1 MVFPLVM
8 YGCEG
13 WTKKKAE
20 HWRTDAFQLWCW
32 RKLLKVPWT
41 ARSSNQSILK
51 EINPVYSL
59 KQLVLKLKLQYFGC
73 LMWRANSL
81 EKTLMLGKIEGKKR
95 RGLQRIRWLDG
106 IADWMDMSLSKLRE
120 TVKNGEAWCAAV
132 HGVGKSQTWLGNW
145 APTHNL
151 YYGSF
156 LLFYI
161 LRILTNT
168 WYCVSTITYH
178 TELVSLPYKSLAS
191 LIHPFLHSHPWW
203 PVIFLLSPWFCFSR
217 M

>member
-1 MVFPLVM
+1 MVFLLVM

-20 HWRTDAFQLWCW
+20 HWRIDAFKLWCW

-59 KQLVLKLKLQYFGC
+59 KQLVLKLKLQYFGH
-73 LMWRANSL
+73 LMWRASSL
-81 EKTLMLGKIEGKKR
+81 EKTLMLGKIEGRRR

-132 HGVGKSQTWLGNW
+132 HGVGKSQDW
-145 APTHNL
+145 ATEHPHII
-151 YYGSF
+151 
-156 LLFYI
+156 YI
-161 LRILTNT
+161 MVRS
-168 WYCVSTITYH
+168 YCST
-178 TELVSLPYKSLAS
+178 
-191 LIHPFLHSHPWW
+191 F
-203 PVIFLLSPWFCFSR
+203 
-217 M
+217 